1 MDLLHNDQDTWFS
14 RNRGLGASTTPPLNT
29 CAGPPLA
36 TKLVATTSGSV
47 AHPPPA
53 AAVVMPPPAQ
63 VSAVSKKRSYS
74 TKGSSSLH
82 PISILDSNSD
92 SSGFLSSFYCTGK
105 VEVKPKPIKSEFKLP
120 PLPKRR
126 KGSSVA
132 ATPLFGWEIRKEAI
146 KQSVLG
152 THSASK
158 QKALDLL
165 PLQLT
170 AENTGADAMALK
182 KRAKEMENICPNGEQ
197 TTESMAKFV
206 QRRELFPERGKDAV
220 ASDSLKRPA
229 TSSTGLKH
237 PAAVRGHNLGLG
249 LKHVTKRPALSSKKP
264 ITAAKKAPAVASKK
278 ASSPGGLSSQQ
289 PELSWI

>member
-1 MDLLHNDQDTWFS
+1 M
-14 RNRGLGASTTPPLNT
+14 GASTTPPLNT

-120 PLPKRR
+120 PLPKPC
-126 KGSSVA
+126 KGSSVV
-132 ATPLFGWEIRKEAI
+132 ATLLFDQEIRKESI

-165 PLQLT
+165 SVQLT
-170 AENTGADAMALK
+170 AEDTSADAMTLK
-182 KRAKEMENICPNGEQ
+182 KRAKEMENLCPNVEQ
-197 TTESMAKFV
+197 ATESMAKFV
-206 QRRELFPERGKDAV
+206 QRLELSPKRGKDDV
-220 ASDSLKRPA
+220 AID
-229 TSSTGLKH
+229 
-237 PAAVRGHNLGLG
+237 
-249 LKHVTKRPALSSKKP
+249 SSKL
-264 ITAAKKAPAVASKK
+264 PARSK
-278 ASSPGGLSSQQ
+278 S
-289 PELSWI
+289 